1 MNSHDE
7 DRVYLKGWYQLD
19 FWMRDKN
26 NLQMAKED
34 ILNIDMFI
42 NEFNKL
48 TGLISKWFFLWEINK
63 IRVRIKTK
71 NGISP
76 ENEFR
81 KKIDEL
87 GYINKLVIIEVK
99 DFHIDDSNMEP
110 IEPFSIYVESK
121 EQFSNER
128 VLITF
133 VNVMCEISSLA
144 IEKFKIGKEYFN
156 NFYVI
161 SILTHCI
168 YNNFAGYS
176 SRTELEL
183 AIHRLVA
190 GIPKNYDF
198 ENKF

>member
-26 NLQMAKED
+26 NLQMVKED

-63 IRVRIKTK
+63 IRLRIKTK

-81 KKIDEL
+81 KNVALKILDA
-87 GYINKLVIIEVK
+87 GKWIIIDMDKL
-99 DFHIDDSNMEP
+99 
-110 IEPFSIYVESK
+110 
-121 EQFSNER
+121 
-128 VLITF
+128 
-133 VNVMCEISSLA
+133 
-144 IEKFKIGKEYFN
+144 KEYSALLENFIN
-156 NFYVI
+156 NLKQ
-161 SILTHCI
+161 IL
-168 YNNFAGYS
+168 
-176 SRTELEL
+176 
-183 AIHRLVA
+183 
-190 GIPKNYDF
+190 
-198 ENKF
+198 